1 MRDKPGIHAMYGVET
16 VGVRP
21 VFVSPTHF
29 LEDLMTTK
37 VKKKVSVEDVI
48 HPVELNYQRSI
59 PQMVL
64 DWTEELVTRLQAD
77 YDRQYKSNSNPC
89 KFSITTGRKYHKIVN
104 RNAEVHAFVDK
115 QTGEVFKPASYKAPA
130 KHVRY
135 DLRRIKQRHECFNN
149 ADWAG
154 SYLYIRG

>member
-1 MRDKPGIHAMYGVET
+1 MYGLET

-154 SYLYIRG
+154 SYLYLRG

>member
-1 MRDKPGIHAMYGVET
+1 MA
-16 VGVRP
+16 
-21 VFVSPTHF
+21 
-29 LEDLMTTK
+29 TK
-37 VKKKVSVEDVI
+37 ELSVEEI
-48 HPVELNYQRSI
+48 LHPIELNYQRSI

-64 DWTEELVTRLQAD
+64 DWTEELVTRLQKD
-77 YDRQYKSNSNPC
+77 YDRQYKNSPQPC
-89 KFSITTGRKYHKIVN
+89 RFEIQTGRKYHKINVKN
-104 RNAEVHAFVDK
+104 GGVHAFIDK
-115 QTGEVFKPASYKAPA
+115 NTGEVYKPASYKAPA